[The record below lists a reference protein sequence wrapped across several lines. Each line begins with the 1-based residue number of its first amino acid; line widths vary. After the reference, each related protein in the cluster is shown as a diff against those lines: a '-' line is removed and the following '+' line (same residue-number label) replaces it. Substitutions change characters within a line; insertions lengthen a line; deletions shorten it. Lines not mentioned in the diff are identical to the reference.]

1 MKGFTFDPYMKKWY
15 KEFNCGSMYY
25 GLHCFIIYN
34 RAKKEIQ
41 VMVGVVSGNSHP
53 EFYPTNIIFS
63 RDFVRDRFDVV
74 LRTIKDSVVYTN
86 HYLTNY
92 YLQGRG

>member
-1 MKGFTFDPYMKKWY
+1 
-15 KEFNCGSMYY
+15 
-25 GLHCFIIYN
+25 
-34 RAKKEIQ
+34 
-41 VMVGVVSGNSHP
+41 MVGVVSGNSHP
-53 EFYPTNIIFS
+53 QFYPTNIIFS